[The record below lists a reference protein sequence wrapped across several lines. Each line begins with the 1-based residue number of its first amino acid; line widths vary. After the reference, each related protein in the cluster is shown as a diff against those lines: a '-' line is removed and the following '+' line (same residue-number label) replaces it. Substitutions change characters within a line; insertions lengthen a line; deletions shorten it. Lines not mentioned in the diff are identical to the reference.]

1 MSSYLPDPA
10 MSTLFKKVIKDQNKN
25 YTSHLERD
33 KRQFIAQIEE
43 HSARLSKARIIM
55 VDGKIDPSD
64 FKIIKTESEAL
75 IEKLVAQVVDQT
87 ANLKNITE
95 IVERAVNA
103 LSNIGKLYQEG
114 DVAVK
119 REIIGSLF
127 PEKLYFEE
135 DAFRTERMNEGV
147 VFIYQIISEL
157 QEKKYKRF

>member
-75 IEKLVAQVVDQT
+75 IEKLVAQVVD
-87 ANLKNITE
+87 
-95 IVERAVNA
+95 
-103 LSNIGKLYQEG
+103 
-114 DVAVK
+114 
-119 REIIGSLF
+119 
-127 PEKLYFEE
+127 
-135 DAFRTERMNEGV
+135 
-147 VFIYQIISEL
+147 
-157 QEKKYKRF
+157 